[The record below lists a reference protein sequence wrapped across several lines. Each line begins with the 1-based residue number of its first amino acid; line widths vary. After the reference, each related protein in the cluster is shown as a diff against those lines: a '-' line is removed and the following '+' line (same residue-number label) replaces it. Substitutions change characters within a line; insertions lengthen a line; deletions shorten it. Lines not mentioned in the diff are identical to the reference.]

1 MKMEE
6 SDTQMIWS
14 RPDCVVIGR
23 HLTDGSYVF
32 YRVDDPSKQLKLSRL
47 ELLKVAS
54 LFQLI
59 AANA

>member
-1 MKMEE
+1 MIGQEG
-6 SDTQMIWS
+6 DTTSIWS

-23 HLTDGSYVF
+23 HLVDGSYVF
-32 YRVDDPSKQLKLSRL
+32 YRVDDPSKQLKLTRL